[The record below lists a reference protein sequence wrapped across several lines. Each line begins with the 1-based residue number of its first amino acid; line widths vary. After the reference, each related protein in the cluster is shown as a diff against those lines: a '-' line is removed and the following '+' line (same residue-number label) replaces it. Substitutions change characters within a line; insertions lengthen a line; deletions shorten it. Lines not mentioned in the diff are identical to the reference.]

1 MAKTPETPQPDLE
14 SASHL
19 DFASLELDY
28 ESLRKLARN
37 PNLTENEKM
46 GFGEARRSGYEAAI
60 FADILAKLPALRD
73 TGRKIVDI
81 GSGCG
86 PLARLL
92 IEHCAAQRHRL
103 VLVDSPE
110 MLALLPEAS
119 GPIRVEGRYPDN
131 AEAVMAAVDGSADAV
146 LCYSVLHVIY
156 VDANPFHAIDHVMEL
171 LAPRGCALFGEIPN
185 MSKRRRFF
193 ASATGADFH
202 RRFMNTEDPPEVSIN
217 SFERCRIDDAILAA
231 IVQRAHN
238 VGCDAYVVPQADNLP
253 FANRR
258 DDLLIRKP

>member
-1 MAKTPETPQPDLE
+1 MGMERETPKPDIE
-14 SASHL
+14 TATNL

-28 ESLRKLARN
+28 ENLRKLARN

-46 GFGEARRSGYEAAI
+46 GFGATHRSGQEAAI
-60 FADILAKLPALRD
+60 FADILAKLPALND
-73 TGRKIVDI
+73 TGRNIVDI
-81 GSGCG
+81 GPGCG

-110 MLALLPEAS
+110 MLALLPEGS
-119 GPIRVEGRYPDN
+119 GIIKVEGRYPAN
-131 AEAVMAAVDGSADAV
+131 AAAVIDAVGDGADAI

-156 VDANPFHAIDHVMEL
+156 VDANPLHAIDHVIEL
-171 LAPRGCALFGEIPN
+171 LAPCGYALFGDIPN
-185 MSKRRRFF
+185 ISKRKRFF
-193 ASATGADFH
+193 ASKTGADFH
-202 RRFMNTEDPPEVSIN
+202 RRFMNTEDPPQVTFN
-217 SFERCRIDDAILAA
+217 RLERGRIDDAFLAA
-231 IVQRAHN
+231 IVERGQSA
-238 VGCDAYVVPQADNLP
+238 GCDAYVVPQADDLP

>member
-1 MAKTPETPQPDLE
+1 MRKKPETPQLDLE

-19 DFASLELDY
+19 DFASLELGY

-37 PNLTENEKM
+37 PNLSDNEKIA
-46 GFGEARRSGYEAAI
+46 FGRRNRNEPAI
-60 FADILAKLPALRD
+60 FADILAKLPALKD

-110 MLALLPEAS
+110 MLALLPERCGA
-119 GPIRVEGRYPDN
+119 IKVEGPFPAN
-131 AEAVMAAVDGSADAV
+131 AAAVIDAV
-146 LCYSVLHVIY
+146 GGGADGILCYSVLHVIY
-156 VDANPFHAIDHVMEL
+156 VDANPFHVIDDIIEL
-171 LAPRGCALFGEIPN
+171 LAPRGCALVGDIPN
-185 MSKRRRFF
+185 MSKRKRFF

-202 RRFMNTEDPPEVSIN
+202 RRFMNTEDPPEITFN
-217 SFERCRIDDAILAA
+217 RPERGKIDDAVLAG
-231 IVQRAHN
+231 IVQRAQSA
-238 VGCDAYVVPQADNLP
+238 GCDAYVLPQADDLP